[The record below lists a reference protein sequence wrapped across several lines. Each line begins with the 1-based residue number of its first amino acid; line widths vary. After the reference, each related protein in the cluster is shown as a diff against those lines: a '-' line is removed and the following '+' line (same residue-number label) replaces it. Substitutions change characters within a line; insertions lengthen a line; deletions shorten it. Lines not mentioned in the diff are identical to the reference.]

1 MTRGDVKLT
10 ASDGFKLGG
19 YRADP
24 AGAPKAAIVV
34 IQEIFGVNHHIRSVC
49 DRLAAAGYVAIA
61 PSIFDRIEPNFQCG
75 YSPDEVANARK
86 FVGNPD
92 WAAMLLDTQAA
103 IDAVKAVGPVGIV
116 GFCLGGSIAYVAA
129 TKLSGLSA
137 AVGYYGGAVVRF
149 ADDKPKAAIV
159 VIQEIFGVNHH
170 IRSVCDRLAA
180 EGYVA
185 IAPAI
190 FDRIQP
196 DFQCGYSPDE
206 IANARKFI
214 ANPDWTAMLRDTQAA
229 IDAVKDVGA
238 VGIIGFCLGGS
249 IAYAAATKLTGLSA
263 AVGYYGGAVVRFA
276 DDKPQVPTQLHFGE
290 KDAGIPL
297 TDVETIKSKRPEVEV
312 HIYPGAQHGFH
323 CDERA
328 SYDKASSDI
337 AWPRSL
343 EFFAKH
349 LK

>member
-1 MTRGDVKLT
+1 VGQDINLT

-49 DRLAAAGYVAIA
+49 DRLAAEGYVVIA
-61 PSIFDRIEPNFQCG
+61 PSIFDRTHPN
-75 YSPDEVANARK
+75 
-86 FVGNPD
+86 
-92 WAAMLLDTQAA
+92 
-103 IDAVKAVGPVGIV
+103 
-116 GFCLGGSIAYVAA
+116 
-129 TKLSGLSA
+129 
-137 AVGYYGGAVVRF
+137 
-149 ADDKPKAAIV
+149 
-159 VIQEIFGVNHH
+159 
-170 IRSVCDRLAA
+170 
-180 EGYVA
+180 
-185 IAPAI
+185 
-190 FDRIQP
+190 
-196 DFQCGYSPDE
+196 FQCGYSPDE
-206 IANARKFI
+206 IANARTFI
-214 ANPDWTAMLRDTQAA
+214 ANPDWPAMLRDTQAA
-229 IDAVKDVGA
+229 IDAVKDVGP

-249 IAYAAATKLTGLSA
+249 IAYAAATKLAGLSA

-297 TDVETIKSKRPEVEV
+297 TDVETIKAKRPEVAV

-328 SYDKASSDI
+328 SYDKASADI

-343 EFFAKH
+343 AFFAKH
-349 LK
+349 LKK